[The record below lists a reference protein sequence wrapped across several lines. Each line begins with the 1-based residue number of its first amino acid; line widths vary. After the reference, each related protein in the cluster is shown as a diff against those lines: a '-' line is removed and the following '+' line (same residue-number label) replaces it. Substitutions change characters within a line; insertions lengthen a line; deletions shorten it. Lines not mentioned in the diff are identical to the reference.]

1 MRTSIAALLLLSLAA
16 LPLSGQAPP
25 AGPTPTPTPTSVSD
39 DATHD
44 ELRALRDGL
53 LDAINKGDIER
64 QLSYFHPNAV
74 ITWHNAEVSR
84 GHDGIRKYMTRM
96 LEGPD
101 KVVESFKADVNVD
114 ELTILYGGD
123 TGISFGSAVEHFA
136 MTSGRT
142 FDLPARW
149 SATLVR
155 QDGRWLI
162 ASLHASDNL
171 FDNPLLNMARRMA
184 WWAGGGA
191 LVVGLAL
198 GFLLGRRRS
207 PR

>member
-1 MRTSIAALLLLSLAA
+1 M
-16 LPLSGQAPP
+16 PPP
-25 AGPTPTPTPTSVSD
+25 ASPSD
-39 DATHD
+39 EATHD

-53 LDAINKGDIER
+53 LDAMGKGDIER
-64 QLSYFHPNAV
+64 ELTFFHPNAV

-84 GHDGIRKYMTRM
+84 GRDGIRKYLSRM

-101 KVVESFKADVNVD
+101 KAVESFKADVTVD

-123 TGISFGSAVEHFA
+123 TGVAFGSAVEHFA

-149 SATLVR
+149 SATLVKEN
-155 QDGRWLI
+155 GRWLI

-171 FDNPLLNMARRMA
+171 FDNPLLGLARRMA
-184 WWAGGGA
+184 WIAGGVA
-191 LVVGLAL
+191 LVAGLLL
-198 GFLLGRRRS
+198 GFLLGRRRGI
-207 PR
+207 R